1 LAYYQGRAQL
11 KIEVSMMKKLPYIVN
26 DMHLIDLTLQ
36 AHICSPNYYA
46 PYSGTVI
53 VLNNEATVVG
63 AVAVHRLL
71 IDVLLTSLWQ
81 GISRKTP
88 RTATDALR
96 ATLTHPKS
104 SSHSRLLLT
113 KTYHF
118 PFPNQTRSQ
127 SFNQKPHS
135 LDLSLSHA

>member
-1 LAYYQGRAQL
+1 M
-11 KIEVSMMKKLPYIVN
+11 MMKKLPYIVN

-96 ATLTHPKS
+96 ASLTHPKS

-113 KTYHF
+113 KPIISHSPTKHETNHSTKNHTISTY
-118 PFPNQTRSQ
+118 PSPTPSQ
-127 SFNQKPHS
+127 HPTTGRER
-135 LDLSLSHA
+135 